1 MIYIVVHGYDDDDKL
16 VGNDTLVT
24 RSIHKNIVGQGKLL
38 DHHLVNV
45 MVVMLVML
53 VMLFMVMIM
62 VFTC

>member
-1 MIYIVVHGYDDDDKL
+1 MLYIIFHGYDDDDDDKL

-53 VMLFMVMIM
+53 VMVMVM

>member
-1 MIYIVVHGYDDDDKL
+1 MIYIVFHGYDDDDDDKL

-38 DHHLVNV
+38 HHHLAN
-45 MVVMLVML
+45 VMLVML
-53 VMLFMVMIM
+53 VMVMIM